1 MLPTRRM
8 VWSPEILRCLVEAY
22 QKDMTPEKTWEYI
35 KKNADC
41 NEVEKFKNHFEK
53 KSLSKGIDCKDLII
67 KRVKNEIS
75 SAKQIIPLGDDALY
89 QWINNIGSART
100 YAWRRQK
107 KKELN
112 VEDK

>member
-53 KSLSKGIDCKDLII
+53 KSL
-67 KRVKNEIS
+67 
-75 SAKQIIPLGDDALY
+75 
-89 QWINNIGSART
+89 
-100 YAWRRQK
+100 
-107 KKELN
+107 
-112 VEDK
+112 